1 MHRLL
6 FSAVRHS
13 AVLPQLFRRGQVRP
27 SLMQGILR
35 LTNLI
40 VRCILKPRF
49 ALEFFLKT
57 SLLLTLLMVNATAA
71 ISDIT
76 TIYRQTPSLQ
86 AVDICHGGG
95 CAHMQRVALS
105 DDEWLQVSTIFADSA
120 DSADTKLPAAEHERQ
135 QIAQALGV
143 LESLIGI
150 KTGTST
156 DRAGTFNNASY
167 PGQLDCNDE
176 AINTTSYL
184 RLLRRY
190 DLMKYH
196 AIEDMRTRNFFF
208 SGWPHT
214 TAVIHEVAS
223 GERYAVDSWFYD
235 NGYAATIVPFA
246 MWKSG
251 YTPTDSPIGRSRSVH
266 KVSEKPSRINPAD

>member
-1 MHRLL
+1 MRQLL
-6 FSAVRHS
+6 SSSVRHG
-13 AVLPQLFRRGQVRP
+13 VVRLA
-27 SLMQGILR
+27 SLIA
-35 LTNLI
+35 
-40 VRCILKPRF
+40 RCIIKPQF
-49 ALEFFLKT
+49 APGFFLKT
-57 SLLLTLLMVNATAA
+57 SLLLTITMANATAA

-76 TIYRQTPSLQ
+76 SIYRQTPSLQ

-95 CAHMQRVALS
+95 CAQMQRVALS
-105 DDEWLQVSTIFADSA
+105 DDEWLQVSAIFADTIDA
-120 DSADTKLPAAEHERQ
+120 KPIVAEHERQ
-135 QIAQALGV
+135 QIAQAVGL

-190 DLMKYH
+190 GLMKYH
-196 AIEDMRTRNFFF
+196 EIEDMRTRNFFF

-214 TAVIHEVAS
+214 TAVMHEIAS
-223 GERYAVDSWFYD
+223 GERFAVDSWFYD
-235 NGYAATIVPFA
+235 NGYAATVLPFA

-251 YTPTDSPIGRSRSVH
+251 YTPADSPIGRSRSVH
-266 KVSEKPSRINPAD
+266 KPSQ

>member
-1 MHRLL
+1 MLTSLVQGGVRLASL
-6 FSAVRHS
+6 SVRY
-13 AVLPQLFRRGQVRP
+13 
-27 SLMQGILR
+27 I
-35 LTNLI
+35 T
-40 VRCILKPRF
+40 KPRF
-49 ALEFFLKT
+49 ALGFFLKA
-57 SLLLTLLMVNATAA
+57 SLLLAMPMVNATAA

-95 CAHMQRVALS
+95 CAQMQRVALS

-120 DSADTKLPAAEHERQ
+120 DTQLPAAEHERQ
-135 QIAQALGV
+135 QIAQAVGV

-214 TAVIHEVAS
+214 TAVIHEIAS

-235 NGYAATIVPFA
+235 NGDAATIVPFA

-251 YTPTDSPIGRSRSVH
+251 YTPADSPIGRSRSVH
-266 KVSEKPSRINPAD
+266 KVSE

>member
-1 MHRLL
+1 MHQLL
-6 FSAVRHS
+6 FSPIRHS
-13 AVLPQLFRRGQVRP
+13 EVLHKLFRRGQVIP

-35 LTNLI
+35 LTSLI
-40 VRCILKPRF
+40 MRSIIKLRF
-49 ALEFFLKT
+49 ALGFFLKT
-57 SLLLTLLMVNATAA
+57 SLLLALYMVNATAA

-95 CAHMQRVALS
+95 CAQMQRVALS
-105 DDEWLQVSTIFADSA
+105 DDEWLQVSTIFAY
-120 DSADTKLPAAEHERQ
+120 SADTKLPVAEHERK
-135 QIAQALGV
+135 QIAQAVGV

-156 DRAGTFNNASY
+156 DRAGTFNNAGY

-196 AIEDMRTRNFFF
+196 EIEDMRTRNFFF

-214 TAVIHEVAS
+214 TAVMHEIAS

-251 YTPTDSPIGRSRSVH
+251 YTPADSPIGRSRSVH
-266 KVSEKPSRINPAD
+266 KVSE

>member
-1 MHRLL
+1 MRRLL
-6 FSAVRHS
+6 FSPVRHS
-13 AVLPQLFRRGQVRP
+13 AVLPKLFRPGLVRLA
-27 SLMQGILR
+27 SLIAH
-35 LTNLI
+35 
-40 VRCILKPRF
+40 CIFKPQF
-49 ALEFFLKT
+49 ALGFFLKT
-57 SLLLTLLMVNATAA
+57 SLFLAMTMVNATAA

-95 CAHMQRVALS
+95 CAQMQRVTLS
-105 DDEWLQVSTIFADSA
+105 DDEWLQVSAIFADSLDA
-120 DSADTKLPAAEHERQ
+120 KPEAAEHERQ
-135 QIAQALGV
+135 QIAQAVGV

-150 KTGTST
+150 KTGTSS

-190 DLMKYH
+190 GLMKYH
-196 AIEDMRTRNFFF
+196 EIEDMRTRNFFF

-214 TAVIHEVAS
+214 TAVMHEIAG
-223 GERYAVDSWFYD
+223 GERFAVDSWFYD

-246 MWKSG
+246 TWKSG
-251 YTPTDSPIGRSRSVH
+251 YTPADSPIGHSRSVH
-266 KVSEKPSRINPAD
+266 KASQ